1 MRWVFCCLFH
11 GFYQL
16 ETKDNFMRSKILVLF
31 LFSLLIPIH
40 FSSALTQ
47 LSTNFTLTPL
57 TPSVGIK
64 PQIIDWSKFIRPAT
78 TTTNWV
84 PLKPITLNQ
93 SHLNPY
99 APLGSQYNQ
108 LYTKNANDFSGW
120 TNSSAP
126 LGSQF
131 NPIYVG
137 NNNYNTSYINLI
149 NPARLGT
156 QFNPLYL
163 SAPAGF

>member
-1 MRWVFCCLFH
+1 LPTHRI
-11 GFYQL
+11 YQL
-16 ETKDNFMRSKILVLF
+16 ETKDNFMRKILIVMF
-31 LFSLLIPIH
+31 LFSILVIPLH
-40 FSSALTQ
+40 YSSAAYYSSLLT
-47 LSTNFTLTPL
+47 LLL
-57 TPSVGIK
+57 KK
-64 PQIIDWSKFIRPAT
+64 PAPT
-78 TTTNWV
+78 TSNWV

-99 APLGSQYNQ
+99 APLGSQYHQ
-108 LYTKNANDFSGW
+108 IYTKSANDFSGW

-137 NNNYNTSYINLI
+137 NNSYNTSYVNLI